1 MNQATNCSHVFLPNY
16 PLSSQ
21 SCPLSSKD
29 YSFFFDKKKKEWLV
43 YLVIVMLMPLSIMAN
58 SKVK

>member
-29 YSFFFDKKKKEWLV
+29 YSFFFDKKKRMV
-43 YLVIVMLMPLSIMAN
+43 GVFGNSNAN
-58 SKVK
+58 ASFHNGKF